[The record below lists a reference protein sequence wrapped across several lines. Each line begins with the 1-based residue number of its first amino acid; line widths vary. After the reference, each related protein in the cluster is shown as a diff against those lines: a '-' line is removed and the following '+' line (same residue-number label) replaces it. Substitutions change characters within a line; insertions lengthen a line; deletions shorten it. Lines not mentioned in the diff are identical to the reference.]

1 MSISLGGNEI
11 TGNDQF
17 LLNNTSTNNG
27 NLFVFTNESD
37 DNNNLLIN
45 FNSNYDF
52 GFNNNDIIL
61 SEHNNHHNYYL
72 KINSSN
78 ILLNNTNISNI
89 FTSNYIIQDNLGNKI
104 IEIDNNNNNTIFNNN
119 NVTFNIKEKNFTIKN
134 DDINIINI
142 SNDIQFNCN
151 LYIDTIYC
159 RNINPYDKKGFVDV
173 DNLQITSAKTFSNI
187 DLIYTNNDA
196 KLTMISDI
204 NKDIYDILVINNDL
218 DNSNIFSI
226 NNKGFINYREKS
238 SNSFININNINNET
252 ELYNIISYQGDFDT
266 DKFNIDKYSHINIG
280 SNINLNNDK
289 GALFTI
295 NRNDERKNL
304 DETNSQ
310 NVNRDKSLLDLNIF
324 YESSN
329 NYEWFINSNADS
341 TISELFDN
349 NIFTENFED
358 TGGEID
364 INLSDFENLFDNYLN
379 LHQRGDKGMY
389 YLDIV
394 SSNNIIDYDTS
405 NYYYFLTTEDINS
418 EIDYDYTKLK
428 LNDFDYNVSGNK
440 SIILNKK
447 YNENNLLNNSN
458 QVYYEYKVYSWSYN
472 TKISDKNNYYIIY
485 PAYLKNI
492 NNSNLKL
499 ECNIENIQYTNNESA
514 AKQLYFSISIDKDI
528 DYTDDDLTDAID
540 IDNSKKNDLSDGIN
554 KFIQNTNLVEYITSN
569 TDFTTYPNIITLR
582 ETDEIIQYCKDYAN
596 ITLPFF
602 FTIHISKEIYNY
614 IRLSDYKIVYNYYYP
629 RVINKPN
636 FINFTNNDNVITTIN
651 NNGSLQ
657 FGHYDNTTHT
667 DININEYSI
676 ISPNNKILT
685 SNIKTDI
692 ITSYN
697 NDSVSFDNK
706 KIININSLNFSGEG
720 SNLLNVG
727 NISVKKII
735 STDSNIYI
743 YNSLFDYT
751 IDDNNLI
758 LSSNKFNNQHYNSII
773 NIDSS
778 YDTDIKPAIS
788 ISGNEPSFIQK
799 NSNYIYQTIIKNK
812 KFRKDFDYTEYDT
825 KTCYEINYSNLINK
839 NFEYKDNTFNNFN
852 STHILQHIIE
862 DDIISLGENYNL
874 CFYNGFFTSNS
885 SKYSELLSQNTS
897 NSSFSMS
904 LGVPYKNDKISDN
917 ETGSYY
923 YNYIHYFNNYIK
935 NNNYMLNIFGNT
947 KISGIDGD
955 TNALNVVIQE
965 ESNIDGIFFTNIG
978 IGKEPRNETNKN
990 ILDID
995 GDIYTSNIYINDT
1008 NISNYLEI
1016 NVPVIIHKTNINA
1029 SNINDGIIDLQHI
1042 PDIPSLKLEPPSS
1055 RPFIYEPNT
1064 NYIHPLI
1071 GNNNI
1076 NTINNAIYD
1085 TDTEYF
1091 YNIFESSSNI
1101 KIENSIIADI
1111 LLIGGGGSANN
1122 DKGGIGGDVILLNN
1136 IDIINNS
1143 TITFVIGQGATI
1155 DGSTI
1160 NGSETIITIKN
1171 DDIQKNITFKAYGG
1185 NGGINQ
1191 GNGNNI
1197 NPILANNIYS
1207 YFSVYSENF
1216 GELIGGDKLY
1226 FGGNGNGNHSDYLL
1240 SLSHGKKGSG
1250 GYYGTYDYDKNG
1262 INGAIFIRYK
1272 FEETFIETYDTVY
1285 DTLGLLQYN
1294 WNNNS
1299 WSLNYDNFN
1308 HCNIL
1313 FNKITDTSNILF
1325 DTINNT
1331 SNNIIQEIHINSNL
1345 LIQETNNIS
1354 NYIDNINNII
1364 DNNSNYS
1371 YENISNLYH
1380 INDDIFHTNSNY
1392 IIKNEK
1398 IPLINID
1405 KLNHV
1410 KDYYLYNPIVNN
1422 EIVNT
1427 TSNYKMINSSNYI
1440 FLEHDDNI
1448 AMAHVTYNINFQ
1460 NNDEVDILLVGGG
1473 GKGGEGG
1480 GFQQHNGGGGG
1491 AIIEIKNL
1499 SVYTGD
1505 RFIIKV
1511 GKGGG
1516 KNTGSGV
1523 SLFGQDTILQ
1533 YNDYTLTAKGGQGN
1547 DSGTQ
1552 TGSGG
1557 QFTIPVDFIHP
1568 NIEGR
1573 KGGNGGVAGEVNVAQ
1588 DGFVSDILG
1597 SNYYWGGG
1605 GGTGIWP
1612 ITEVNEEES
1621 YGGIGGGGG
1630 GAFYL
1635 SKNYNSIYFTSQGG
1649 KETYFND
1656 TNSDID
1662 NDVTTSTGNNDKII
1676 NGAHGIDG
1684 TGGGGGG
1691 SIHISPDNG
1700 YSDYNITGEGGNGG
1714 NGIAIIKFK
1723 NRYNNNVLVRNAYLY
1738 YNYDKTKWEV
1748 QSLNS
1753 LNLDINIQ
1761 DINIQQ
1767 LSSNIDNIYTYIDAK
1782 IIPLPGSN
1790 IPLAS
1795 ISGFNIADRSIGHEN
1810 IFGYMGRASN
1820 ITTEDTDLVEHEN
1833 GLITIPEEGYNDP
1846 DNPYYKRL
1854 INGSK
1859 LQDNSITN
1867 DNLVNNT
1874 ITREKIKGKIHGS
1887 KLSNL
1892 SIDYN
1897 DIIDINSINSKVFLT
1912 NNLDCNIY
1920 FSNFSNISL
1929 DLSYFNIYD
1938 TRNNDSYSINI
1949 TNTTDIEIPINTF
1962 SNIRINYSD
1971 LNTSCNYDGILN
1983 LYSLNN
1989 DIDINRFSNVNV
2001 NISNLHGYGQDDFII
2016 SNINLYGVVPQ
2027 NYIDN
2032 IYVNVDSLDSSS
2044 LDNANVYLLSDNRI
2058 IDNNIITHF
2067 NITYNQLQNV
2077 NISNVTITNNQELIN
2092 NTNIHGSFINID
2104 DIDYDINKF
2113 SNVSVIF
2120 KEGSNI
2126 NSSNIHNSFI
2136 NIDNIDYNISK
2147 FSNIN
2152 VIFKEG
2158 SNINSSNINYSFIN
2172 IDNIDYDINKF
2183 SNVSI
2188 IFKEGYN
2195 IDSSNILNSFINNAN
2210 INYENNLLSN
2220 VVINF
2225 DLNQKI
2231 DASNID
2237 KVNINYDNIFFDD
2250 FNKLNNITIIFD
2262 QNINASNINS
2272 STINNSNIYYDDYN
2286 KLSNVIIEG
2295 NINSSNITNAILKD
2309 TANIVGNTNF
2319 NVTVNGKINSSNIS
2333 RATLEDTCTIV
2344 GTDKINDVF
2353 INCDIHSSNIG
2364 LDAILSQRSIII
2376 GDEKISNITITGE
2389 IPTNIINNAT
2399 INLDDNTTRFSQ
2411 DSKIEGLVTI
2421 TGIIYSSN
2429 FDFATYSNQI
2439 SFDLITGDNTLN
2451 GNILADESIDSKKL
2465 ASNLDLFVDS
2475 ITFDDGNMITNFN
2488 DYYTSNQINN
2498 NFVSK
2503 DYYINKLANNIL
2515 SNSNININL
2524 YNEND
2529 NTYSNFK
2536 APFILNDNYIFIDS
2550 ASNIYTNE
2558 DYALLNIYDKNKS
2571 ANIYIY
2577 SKNNSLYEYDN
2588 IDRTSTDYGSM
2599 IKFNNPLLSI
2609 NLQNLNVMEF
2619 NINSNISYNDF
2630 KLNGNIIF
2638 SDNTTIRSGVFNS
2651 LYNGVTQQLIMN
2663 NTVNGIHYSDSGGLS
2678 TGQGFIHC
2686 NGLHAMFDIT
2696 AFSTTTSSDKRLKKD
2711 IKELTYDNEIL
2722 KLNPVSFKWNDKNKS
2737 NSSNVGFIAQEIE
2750 EILPILVKD
2759 GPDDYKTVN
2768 YTGLIPYLV
2777 KHIQILE
2784 ERIKIL
2790 ENK

>member
-17 LLNNTSTNNG
+17 LLNNTNTNNG
-27 NLFVFTNESD
+27 NLIVFTNESD

-61 SEHNNHHNYYL
+61 SEHSKHNNYYL
-72 KINSSN
+72 KINNSN
-78 ILLNNTNISNI
+78 ISLNNTNISNI
-89 FTSNYIIQDNLGNKI
+89 FTSNYIIQDNSGNKI
-104 IEIDNNNNNTIFNNN
+104 IEIDNDNTNFYN

-134 DDINIINI
+134 DDINIINV
-142 SNDIQFNCN
+142 SNNIQFNCN

-159 RNINPYDKKGFVDV
+159 RNINPYDNNGSVDV
-173 DNLQITSAKTFSNI
+173 DNFQITSATTFSNI

-204 NKDIYDILVINNDL
+204 NKDIYDILVINNDQ

-226 NNKGFINYREKS
+226 NNKGFISYQSES
-238 SNSFININNINNET
+238 SNSFININNTNNES
-252 ELYNIISYQGDFDT
+252 EIYNIINYQGDFDT

-289 GALFTI
+289 GGLFTI

-329 NYEWFINSNADS
+329 NYEWFINSNSDS
-341 TISELFDN
+341 TITELFNN
-349 NIFTENFED
+349 NIFTKNFQEK
-358 TGGEID
+358 GGEID
-364 INLSDFENLFDNYLN
+364 MNLIEFKNLFDNYSN
-379 LHQRGDKGMY
+379 LHKNEYNEMY
-389 YLDIV
+389 YLDII
-394 SSNNIIDYDTS
+394 SSNDIIDHDTS
-405 NYYYFLTTEDINS
+405 NYYYFLTTSNIND

-428 LNDFDYNVSGNK
+428 LNEPRYNVSGDQ

-458 QVYYEYKVYSWSYN
+458 QVYYDYKVYSWSYKTQN
-472 TKISDKNNYYIIY
+472 NDNNNYYIIY

-492 NNSNLKL
+492 NDSNLYL
-499 ECNIENIQYTNNESA
+499 ECNIENIQYTEIEEA
-514 AKQLYFSISIDKDI
+514 AKQLYFSISSISIDKDK
-528 DYTDDDLTDAID
+528 DYNDPVLTKAID
-540 IDNSKKNDLSDGIN
+540 TDNSKKNDLGSGIN
-554 KFIQNTNLVEYITSN
+554 QFIQNTNLDDYIN
-569 TDFTTYPNIITLR
+569 TKKNSDGTITVN
-582 ETDEIIQYCKDYAN
+582 EIDPIIQYCRNYAN
-596 ITLPFF
+596 ITLPNV
-602 FTIHISKEIYNY
+602 FTIHISSDIYSY
-614 IRLSDYKIVYNYYYP
+614 INKSEYKILYNYYYP
-629 RVINKPN
+629 KVINKPN

-657 FGHYDNTTHT
+657 FGDYDSTIHT

-706 KIININSLNFSGEG
+706 NIININSLNFSGEG
-720 SNLLNVG
+720 ANSLNVG
-727 NISVKKII
+727 NIRVKQII
-735 STDSNIYI
+735 STDSNINI

-751 IDDNNLI
+751 INDSNLI
-758 LSSNKFNNQHYNSII
+758 LSSNHFNNQHYNSII

-788 ISGNEPSFIQK
+788 ISGNDPSFIQK
-799 NSNYIYQTIIKNK
+799 NSNYIYQTVIKNK
-812 KFRKDFDYTEYDT
+812 KFRKDFDSTEFDT

-852 STHILQHIIE
+852 STHILQHIID

-885 SKYSELLSQNTS
+885 SNYSQLLSQNTF

-904 LGVPYKNDKISDN
+904 LGVPYKNNKISDS
-917 ETGSYY
+917 ESGSYY
-923 YNYIHYFNNYIK
+923 YNYIDYFNNYIK

-955 TNALNVVIQE
+955 TNALNVVIQD

-990 ILDID
+990 ILDVD

-1016 NVPVIIHKTNINA
+1016 NVPIIIQKTNINA
-1029 SNINDGIIDLQHI
+1029 TNINNGIIDIQHI

-1064 NYIHPLI
+1064 SYIHPLI
-1071 GNNNI
+1071 GNDNI
-1076 NTINNAIYD
+1076 NTLDSSKHNTSNSIQ
-1085 TDTEYF
+1085 YF

-1111 LLIGGGGSANN
+1111 LLIGGGGSANDN
-1122 DKGGIGGDVILLNN
+1122 GGGLGGDVILLNN
-1136 IDIINNS
+1136 VDIINNS

-1155 DGSTI
+1155 GGSTI
-1160 NGSETIITIKN
+1160 NGSETTITIQNN
-1171 DDIQKNITFKAYGG
+1171 DIKKNITYKAYGG
-1185 NGGINQ
+1185 KGGINQ
-1191 GNGNNI
+1191 GNGNDI
-1197 NPILANNIYS
+1197 NPNLAQNIYS
-1207 YFSVYSENF
+1207 YFSVYSSEF
-1216 GELIGGDKLY
+1216 GIYESPDKLY
-1226 FGGNGNGNHSDYLL
+1226 FGGSGNKFGHSLN
-1240 SLSHGKKGSG
+1240 LSHGKKGSG
-1250 GYYGTYDYDKNG
+1250 GYHDNVDDDKNG
-1262 INGAIFIRYK
+1262 INGAIFIRYR
-1272 FEETFIETYDTVY
+1272 FDETFIKTHDTVY

-1294 WNNNS
+1294 WSNNS

-1313 FNKITDTSNILF
+1313 LNEITDTSNILN
-1325 DTINNT
+1325 DTINNI

-1371 YENISNLYH
+1371 YENISNLYN
-1380 INDDIFHTNSNY
+1380 INENIFHTDNNY
-1392 IIKNEK
+1392 IIRNEK
-1398 IPLINID
+1398 IPLLNID
-1405 KLNHV
+1405 KLNHIN
-1410 KDYYLYNPIVNN
+1410 DYYLYNPKVDN

-1427 TSNYKMINSSNYI
+1427 SPYYKNINSSNYI
-1440 FLEHDDNI
+1440 FLEHDNSGSNYKIYDI
-1448 AMAHVTYNINFQ
+1448 YFQ
-1460 NNDEVDILLVGGG
+1460 NKDEIDILLVGAG
-1473 GKGGEGG
+1473 GKGGEGQG
-1480 GFQQHNGGGGG
+1480 EEHHTGGGGG
-1491 AIIEIKNL
+1491 AIIQIRNL
-1499 SVYTGD
+1499 IVNTGD
-1505 RFIIKV
+1505 RFTINV

-1516 KNTGSGV
+1516 KNTGTATEIDGS
-1523 SLFGQDTILQ
+1523 DTVLY
-1533 YNDYTLTAKGGQGN
+1533 YNDYIVTAKGGKAN
-1547 DSGTQ
+1547 
-1552 TGSGG
+1552 GSGG
-1557 QFTIPVDFIHP
+1557 EVSIPQEFTHH
-1568 NIEGR
+1568 NIEIQSR
-1573 KGGNGGVAGEVNVAQ
+1573 KGGNGGDPDVGVAQ
-1588 DGFVSDILG
+1588 NGFRSDILG

-1605 GGTGIWP
+1605 GGKGLYYINAGDSRT
-1612 ITEVNEEES
+1612 
-1621 YGGIGGGGG
+1621 YGGHGGGGG

-1635 SKNYNSIYFTSQGG
+1635 NTGIDNFISQGG
-1649 KETYFND
+1649 GLTYFHDYYID
-1656 TNSDID
+1656 TNNNVETQS
-1662 NDVTTSTGNNDKII
+1662 GNNNDII
-1676 NGAHGIDG
+1676 NGADGIDG

-1691 SIHISPDNG
+1691 SIYID
-1700 YSDYNITGEGGNGG
+1700 GEVEGIGGNGG

-1723 NRYNNNVLVRNAYLY
+1723 NSYNDNITVRNAYLY
-1738 YNYDKTKWEV
+1738 YNYNIRKWEV
-1748 QSLNS
+1748 QSLNL
-1753 LNLDINIQ
+1753 LNLDINFPQI
-1761 DINIQQ
+1761 
-1767 LSSNIDNIYTYIDAK
+1767 SSNIDNISNYLKDYIDAK
-1782 IIPLPGSN
+1782 IVLVEGSN
-1790 IPLAS
+1790 LPLAS
-1795 ISGFNIADRSIGHEN
+1795 VSGLNIANKSIGPEN

-1820 ITTEDTDLVEHEN
+1820 ITGETDQDEN
-1833 GLITIPEEGYNDP
+1833 GLITIPEEGYNDI
-1846 DNPYYKRL
+1846 NNSYYQYL

-1859 LQDNSITN
+1859 LKDNSITN
-1867 DNLVNNT
+1867 DHLVNNT
-1874 ITREKIKGKIHGS
+1874 ITSEKISGQIQGS

-1897 DIIDINSINSKVFLT
+1897 DIIDSINSKVFLT

-1920 FSNFSNISL
+1920 FSNFSNITL
-1929 DLSYFNIYD
+1929 DLSYFNID
-1938 TRNNDSYSINI
+1938 ENDINDGYSINI
-1949 TNTTDIEIPINTF
+1949 TNTNAIQIPINNF
-1962 SNIRINYSD
+1962 SNISIDYSH
-1971 LNTSCNYDGILN
+1971 LNTSSSYDGILN

-1989 DIDINRFSNVNV
+1989 DIDINRFSNI
-2001 NISNLHGYGQDDFII
+2001 NININNLDGYGQDDFII
-2016 SNINLYGVVPQ
+2016 SNINLNGIIPQ
-2027 NYIDN
+2027 NYINN
-2032 IYVNVDSLDSSS
+2032 IYVDVDNLDSNS
-2044 LDNANVYLLSDNRI
+2044 LDNANVYLLSDNHI
-2058 IDNNIITHF
+2058 INNDIITHF
-2067 NITYNQLQNV
+2067 NITYDQLQSD
-2077 NISNVTITNNQELIN
+2077 NISNVTIIINQDLIDN
-2092 NTNIHGSFINID
+2092 SNIHTSFIDID
-2104 DIDYDINKF
+2104 NIDYDINKF
-2113 SNVSVIF
+2113 SNVTVIF

-2126 NSSNIHNSFI
+2126 NSSNIKDSIININYIDYDINGFSNVTIIFKDGNNIESSNIKDSFI
-2136 NIDNIDYNISK
+2136 NIN
-2147 FSNIN
+2147 
-2152 VIFKEG
+2152 
-2158 SNINSSNINYSFIN
+2158 
-2172 IDNIDYDINKF
+2172 NIDYDINGF

-2188 IFKEGYN
+2188 VFDDGTYIN
-2195 IDSSNILNSFINNAN
+2195 PSNILNCFVDNFN
-2210 INYENNLLSN
+2210 IDYENNLLSN
-2220 VVINF
+2220 VIINF
-2225 DLNQKI
+2225 DVNEKI
-2231 DASNID
+2231 DAGNID
-2237 KVNINYDNIFFDD
+2237 KANINYDNIFFDD
-2250 FNKLNNITIIFD
+2250 SNKLNNITIIFN
-2262 QNINASNINS
+2262 QNININASNINS
-2272 STINNSNIYYDDYN
+2272 STINNSNIYYDDNN
-2286 KLSNVIIEG
+2286 KLSNVIIDG
-2295 NINSSNITNAILKD
+2295 NINSSNITNAILND
-2309 TANIVGNTNF
+2309 TANIIGNTDF
-2319 NVTVNGKINSSNIS
+2319 EVTVNGVINSSNIS
-2333 RATLEDTCTIV
+2333 RATLESSCTIV
-2344 GTDKINDVF
+2344 GINKINDVY
-2353 INCDIHSSNIG
+2353 INCDIQSSNIG
-2364 LDAILSQRSIII
+2364 VRAILSQQSKII
-2376 GDEKISNITITGE
+2376 GDDKISNVIITGE
-2389 IPTNIINNAT
+2389 INGSNINDAT
-2399 INLDDNTTRFSQ
+2399 IYLDDNITRFKQ
-2411 DSKIEGLVTI
+2411 DSKIGGPVTI

-2429 FDFATYSNQI
+2429 FDFATYNNQI
-2439 SFDLITGDNTLN
+2439 SLELTTGDNTIN
-2451 GNILADESIDSKKL
+2451 GNILADESINSTKL
-2465 ASNLDLFVDS
+2465 ASNLDLFIDS
-2475 ITFDDGNMITNFN
+2475 ITFDGGNMITNLN

-2503 DYYINKLANNIL
+2503 DYHIDALANNII

-2524 YNEND
+2524 YNKSD
-2529 NTYSNFK
+2529 NTYSNYK

-2550 ASNIYTNE
+2550 TSNIYTND
-2558 DYALLNIYDKNKS
+2558 DYALLNIYDKNES

-2577 SKNNSLYEYDN
+2577 SKNDSLYNYNDINRSPYDN
-2588 IDRTSTDYGSM
+2588 GSM

-2609 NLQNLNVMEF
+2609 NLQDSNVMEF

-2630 KLNGNIIF
+2630 KLNGKIIF
-2638 SDNTTIRSGVFNS
+2638 SDNTTIGSGDFNS
-2651 LYNGVTQQLIMN
+2651 LYNGDTKQLVMN
-2663 NTVNGIHYSDSGGLS
+2663 NTVNGISYSDSGGLS

-2711 IKELTYDNEIL
+2711 IKELTYDNELL

>member
-17 LLNNTSTNNG
+17 LLNNTDTNNG
-27 NLFVFTNESD
+27 NLIVFTNESD

-45 FNSNYDF
+45 FNCNYDF
-52 GFNNNDIIL
+52 GYNNNDIIL

-78 ILLNNTNISNI
+78 ISLNNTNISNI
-89 FTSNYIIQDNLGNKI
+89 FTSNYIIQDNSGNKI
-104 IEIDNNNNNTIFNNN
+104 IEIDNNNTNFNN
-119 NVTFNIKEKNFTIKN
+119 NVTFNINEKNFTIKN
-134 DDINIINI
+134 DDINIINV

-151 LYIDTIYC
+151 LYIDKIYC
-159 RNINPYDKKGFVDV
+159 RSINPYDINGSVDV
-173 DNLQITSAKTFSNI
+173 DNFQITSARTFSNI

-226 NNKGFINYREKS
+226 NNKGFIGYQSES
-238 SNSFININNINNET
+238 SNSFININNTNIES
-252 ELYNIISYQGDFDT
+252 ELYNIINYQGEFNT

-280 SNINLNNDK
+280 SNINLNNNND
-289 GALFTI
+289 GLFTI

-329 NYEWFINSNADS
+329 NYEWFINSNTDS
-341 TISELFDN
+341 TITQLFNN
-349 NIFTENFED
+349 NIFDENFE
-358 TGGEID
+358 GGEID
-364 INLSDFENLFDNYLN
+364 MTSNEFLNLFDNYLN
-379 LHQRGDKGMY
+379 LHQRGNNGMY
-389 YLDIV
+389 YLEINT
-394 SSNNIIDYDTS
+394 SNNIRDYDTS
-405 NYYYFLTTEDINS
+405 NYYYFLTTNSINW

-428 LNDFDYNVSGNK
+428 LNKDNVSGNNSFVK
-440 SIILNKK
+440 NNR
-447 YNENNLLNNSN
+447 YNNNNLLNNSN
-458 QVYYEYKVYSWSYN
+458 QVFYEYKVYSWSYDSQN
-472 TKISDKNNYYIIY
+472 SDDNKFYIIY

-499 ECNIENIQYTNNESA
+499 ECNIENIQNNVNRSA
-514 AKQLYFSISIDKDI
+514 AKQLYFSISINNDI
-528 DYTDDDLTDAID
+528 DYNDSVLTQSIDTDNEKKSKMSSKTNQFIEDTNEQELQKYIA
-540 IDNSKKNDLSDGIN
+540 DNTNSDGEITV
-554 KFIQNTNLVEYITSN
+554 KETDEDHEKRERLVEY
-569 TDFTTYPNIITLR
+569 
-582 ETDEIIQYCKDYAN
+582 CKNYAN
-596 ITLPFF
+596 ITHSNV

-614 IRLSDYKIVYNYYYP
+614 IDKSNDYKLIYNYYYP

-657 FGHYDNTTHT
+657 FGDYDSTTHT

-697 NDSVSFDNK
+697 TDSVSFDNK
-706 KIININSLNFSGEG
+706 NIININTLNFSGEG
-720 SNLLNVG
+720 ANSLNVG
-727 NISVKKII
+727 NIRVKQII
-735 STDSNIYI
+735 STDSNINI

-758 LSSNKFNNQHYNSII
+758 LSSNKFNNQHYNNII

-812 KFRKDFDYTEYDT
+812 KFRKNFNNKIFDT

-839 NFEYKDNTFNNFN
+839 NFEYNDNMFNNFN
-852 STHILQHIIE
+852 STHILQHIID
-862 DDIISLGENYNL
+862 DDIISFGQNYNL

-885 SKYSELLSQNTS
+885 SNYSELLSQNTY
-897 NSSFSMS
+897 NSSFTMS
-904 LGVPYKNDKISDN
+904 LGVPYKNSNISYIDA
-917 ETGSYY
+917 GKYY
-923 YNYIHYFNNYIK
+923 YNYIDYFNNNIK

-947 KISGIDGD
+947 KISGIDGY
-955 TNALNVVIQE
+955 TNALNVVIHDDR
-965 ESNIDGIFFTNIG
+965 NDYGIFPTNIG
-978 IGKEPRNETNKN
+978 IGKEPRIKSDKN
-990 ILDID
+990 ILDVD

-1016 NVPVIIHKTNINA
+1016 NVPIIIQKTNINS
-1029 SNINDGIIDLQHI
+1029 SNINEGIIDLQHI
-1042 PDIPSLKLEPPSS
+1042 PNIPSLKLEPPGI

-1064 NYIHPLI
+1064 DYIHPLI
-1071 GNNNI
+1071 GTNYI
-1076 NTINNAIYD
+1076 NTLDNSLNNTNNSIK
-1085 TDTEYF
+1085 YF

-1111 LLIGGGGSANN
+1111 LLIGGGGSADNER
-1122 DKGGIGGDVILLNN
+1122 GGLGGDVILLNN
-1136 IDIINNS
+1136 VDIINDS
-1143 TITFVIGQGATI
+1143 TITFVIGRGGTSGGNTI
-1155 DGSTI
+1155 DGDKT
-1160 NGSETIITIKN
+1160 TITIQN
-1171 DDIQKNITFKAYGG
+1171 DVIKKNITYKAYGG
-1185 NGGINQ
+1185 KAGINQ

-1197 NPILANNIYS
+1197 NPLLAENIYS
-1207 YFSVYSENF
+1207 YFSVYSPDF
-1216 GELIGGDKLY
+1216 GIFDSPDKLY
-1226 FGGNGNGNHSDYLL
+1226 FGGNGNANHSDYSL
-1240 SLSHGKKGSG
+1240 SLLHGKKGSG
-1250 GYYGTYDYDKNG
+1250 GYYSAGDNNKNG
-1262 INGAIFIRYK
+1262 MDGAIFIRYK
-1272 FEETFIETYDTVY
+1272 FDETFIKTHDKIY
-1285 DTLGLLQYN
+1285 DTLGVLQYN
-1294 WNNNS
+1294 WSTNN

-1313 FNKITDTSNILF
+1313 LNKITDTSNILNS
-1325 DTINNT
+1325 TINNI
-1331 SNNIIQEIHINSNL
+1331 SNNIIQEIYINSNL
-1345 LIQETNNIS
+1345 LIKETNNLS
-1354 NYIDNINNII
+1354 NYIDIINDII
-1364 DNNSNYS
+1364 DYNSNYS

-1380 INDDIFHTNSNY
+1380 INDDIFHKNSNY

-1398 IPLINID
+1398 IPLLNID
-1405 KLNHV
+1405 KLNNIN
-1410 KDYYLYNPIVNN
+1410 DYYLYNPKVNN

-1427 TSNYKMINSSNYI
+1427 SPYYKNINSSNYI
-1440 FLEHDDNI
+1440 FLEHDNSGSNYKIYDI
-1448 AMAHVTYNINFQ
+1448 YFQ
-1460 NNDEVDILLVGGG
+1460 NRDEIDILLVGAG
-1473 GKGGEGG
+1473 GKGGEGTG
-1480 GFQQHNGGGGG
+1480 KVHHTGGGGG
-1491 AIIEIKNL
+1491 AIIEINNL
-1499 SVYTGD
+1499 IVNTGD
-1505 RFIIKV
+1505 RITINV
-1511 GKGGG
+1511 GIGGG
-1516 KNTGSGV
+1516 KNTGTGIQV
-1523 SLFGQDTILQ
+1523 DGNNTVLY
-1533 YNDYTLTAKGGQGN
+1533 YNNYSVIATGGRGN
-1547 DSGTQ
+1547 
-1552 TGSGG
+1552 GSGG
-1557 QFTIPVDFIHP
+1557 EAIIPQELENYITSSTGGV
-1568 NIEGR
+1568 
-1573 KGGNGGVAGEVNVAQ
+1573 GGNTYSIATN
-1588 DGFVSDILG
+1588 GFSSYILG

-1605 GGTGIWP
+1605 GGVGSYYIYDDNNS
-1612 ITEVNEEES
+1612 IT
-1621 YGGIGGGGG
+1621 YGGDGGGGG

-1635 SKNYNSIYFTSQGG
+1635 DTDINNFISQGG
-1649 KETYFND
+1649 GYTYFH
-1656 TNSDID
+1656 D
-1662 NDVTTSTGNNDKII
+1662 NNNVETQSGNNNDII
-1676 NGAHGIDG
+1676 NGADGIDG

-1691 SIHISPDNG
+1691 SIYING
-1700 YSDYNITGEGGNGG
+1700 EEIQGKGGNGG
-1714 NGIAIIKFK
+1714 NGIVIIKFK
-1723 NRYNNNVLVRNAYLY
+1723 NRYTNNISVKNAYLY
-1738 YNYDKTKWEV
+1738 YNYEIRKWEV
-1748 QSLNS
+1748 QSLNL
-1753 LNLDINIQ
+1753 LNLDINFPQISCN
-1761 DINIQQ
+1761 INNI
-1767 LSSNIDNIYTYIDAK
+1767 SNYLKDYIDAK
-1782 IIPLPGSN
+1782 ILPIPGSN
-1790 IPLAS
+1790 LPLAS
-1795 ISGFNIADRSIGHEN
+1795 VSGLNIANKSIGPEN
-1810 IFGYMGRASN
+1810 IFGYMRRASN
-1820 ITTEDTDLVEHEN
+1820 ITTEDTDLVEDEN
-1833 GLITIPEEGYNDP
+1833 GLITIPEEGYNEP
-1846 DNPYYKRL
+1846 ENPYYKRL

-1897 DIIDINSINSKVFLT
+1897 DIIDSINSKVFLT

-1929 DLSYFNIYD
+1929 DLSYFNID
-1938 TRNNDSYSINI
+1938 ETDINDGYSINI
-1949 TNTTDIEIPINTF
+1949 TNTNNIQIPINTF

-1983 LYSLNN
+1983 LYSSNN
-1989 DIDINRFSNVNV
+1989 DIDINRFSNINI
-2001 NISNLHGYGQDDFII
+2001 NISNLDGYGQDDFII
-2016 SNINLYGVVPQ
+2016 SNINLNGVIPQ
-2027 NYIDN
+2027 NYINN
-2032 IYVNVDSLDSSS
+2032 IYVDVGNLDSNS
-2044 LDNANVYLLSDNRI
+2044 LDNANVYLLSDNHI
-2058 IDNNIITHF
+2058 VDNNIIKHF
-2067 NITYNQLQNV
+2067 NIKYDQLQNV
-2077 NISNVTITNNQELIN
+2077 NISNVTITINQDLIN
-2092 NTNIHGSFINID
+2092 NSNIHTSFIDID
-2104 DIDYDINKF
+2104 DIDYDINGF

-2120 KEGSNI
+2120 AEGSNI
-2126 NSSNIHNSFI
+2126 NSSNI
-2136 NIDNIDYNISK
+2136 Y
-2147 FSNIN
+2147 
-2152 VIFKEG
+2152 
-2158 SNINSSNINYSFIN
+2158 YSFIN
-2172 IDNIDYDINKF
+2172 IDNIDYDINSF

-2188 IFKEGYN
+2188 IFAEGSNINSSNIYDSFINIDNIDYEINGFSNVSIVFDNSSN
-2195 IDSSNILNSFINNAN
+2195 IDSSNIFNCFIDNYN
-2210 INYENNLLSN
+2210 INYQTGLLSN
-2220 VVINF
+2220 VIINF
-2225 DLNQKI
+2225 DVDESI

-2237 KVNINYDNIFFDD
+2237 KANINYDNIFFDD
-2250 FNKLNNITIIFD
+2250 FNKLNNITIIFN
-2262 QNINASNINS
+2262 QNININASNINS
-2272 STINNSNIYYDDYN
+2272 SIINNNNIYYDDYN

-2295 NINSSNITNAILKD
+2295 NINSSNISSAILND

-2319 NVTVNGKINSSNIS
+2319 EVTVNGKINSSNIS
-2333 RATLEDTCTIV
+2333 TATLEDTCTIV
-2344 GTDKINDVF
+2344 GTDEINNVF

-2364 LDAILSQRSIII
+2364 LDAILSQQSKII

-2389 IPTNIINNAT
+2389 IPANIINDAR
-2399 INLDDNTTRFSQ
+2399 INLDDITTRFST
-2411 DSKIEGLVTI
+2411 DSQIGGPVTI

-2439 SFDLITGDNTLN
+2439 SIDLITGDDTLN
-2451 GNILADESIDSKKL
+2451 GNILANESINSTKL

-2475 ITFDDGNMITNFN
+2475 ITFDDGNMITNLN
-2488 DYYTSNQINN
+2488 DYYNSNQINN
-2498 NFVSK
+2498 IFVSK
-2503 DYYINKLANNIL
+2503 DYHIYKLANNII
-2515 SNSNININL
+2515 SNSNIDINL

-2529 NTYSNFK
+2529 NTYSNYK

-2550 ASNIYTNE
+2550 TSNIYTNE
-2558 DYALLNIYDKNKS
+2558 DYALLNIYDKNES

-2577 SKNNSLYEYDN
+2577 SKNNSLYEYEFDN
-2588 IDRTSTDYGSM
+2588 IDRTSTDNGSM

-2609 NLQNLNVMEF
+2609 NLQNSNVMEF

-2638 SDNTTIRSGVFNS
+2638 SDNTTIGSGDFNS
-2651 LYNGVTQQLIMN
+2651 LYNGVTKQLVMN
-2663 NTVNGIHYSDSGGLS
+2663 NTVNGIYYSDSGGLS

-2777 KHIQILE
+2777 KHIQNLE